1 MDFFKLINVKSQ
13 SNTIANKKPDL
24 VRDSDGNLL
33 GSLLIALDS
42 SEPLIIPQNTTLHS
56 SVSKDNQIINKI
68 KGKNTFIDKNTL
80 SIQDENT
87 LSIQDENKTLFKMD
101 QVQFRKG
108 DTIRVVRLENSDI
121 NQYKGYNGTIKECQG
136 QSAFCTVILDAVN
149 SGAAIRFPK
158 SHLRKWCMYTN
169 TEL

>member
-13 SNTIANKKPDL
+13 SNTIAKRKPDL

-56 SVSKDNQIINKI
+56 SVSKDNEIINKI
-68 KGKNTFIDKNTL
+68 KGKNTFIDK
-80 SIQDENT
+80 NT

-136 QSAFCTVILDAVN
+136 QSEFCTVILDAVN